1 MTKRMNTADPH
12 GQLDTVPSGLVVD
25 GRSPA
30 PVGCQADRWLIVGAG
45 GFGREMY
52 SWTFGRLGSTT
63 GAANV
68 GFLDDNMQALDSFP
82 RLKDCWSGRISDYM
96 PRPGDRLLMAI
107 GDPSIKLTVGKTL
120 QSRGALF
127 ASFIHPSAIIAQD
140 VQIGE
145 GSVIC
150 PFAVACCNVRLGDF
164 VLMNVGSL
172 VGHDSIIG
180 DGCSLSPHSDVAG
193 QVELERGVFLG
204 CQTVIVP
211 RTRVGEF
218 SRIGAGSVVISNVRP
233 GVSMMGVPA
242 KRISWLKDDEEELMA
257 G

>member
-12 GQLDTVPSGLVVD
+12 GPLDTVPSGLVVD

-82 RLKDCWSGRISDYM
+82 RLKGCWSGRISDYM

-107 GDPSIKLTVGKTL
+107 GDPSTKLTVWKNSTI
-120 QSRGALF
+120 SWRTF
-127 ASFIHPSAIIAQD
+127 
-140 VQIGE
+140 
-145 GSVIC
+145 
-150 PFAVACCNVRLGDF
+150 RL
-164 VLMNVGSL
+164 VHSSL
-172 VGHDSIIG
+172 CDH
-180 DGCSLSPHSDVAG
+180 
-193 QVELERGVFLG
+193 
-204 CQTVIVP
+204 
-211 RTRVGEF
+211 RTRCSDRCRQRDLSLRRCV
-218 SRIGAGSVVISNVRP
+218 
-233 GVSMMGVPA
+233 
-242 KRISWLKDDEEELMA
+242 L
-257 G
+257 